1 MNVAVLKTIRRKKI
15 TMLWIWITIV
25 AAIGQTVRGTYQKK
39 LKVPLGDLGAS
50 YVRFSYALPFA
61 FIWMFGYVAWSGA
74 TLPELNIPFLL
85 WTTAAGVTQ
94 IIFTVLLVTLFSHRS
109 FAAGTAFSKTDVIQ
123 AVIFEAIILGYI
135 VSLEIG
141 VAILIGVIAVF
152 LLSLAKSS
160 LTLVNLRSSFFTRQT
175 AIGLASGAFL
185 GFCTVAYRA
194 AADALESDDL
204 VVRASVTAAV
214 SVLIQSI
221 LMGIW
226 IWRRAPQQLIASI
239 IYWRQGIIVGLSG
252 AISTACWF
260 IAFSLYAVGPV
271 RAVGQIELLL
281 VLGISFFY
289 FGERPSIKEIFAMLL
304 LVVSIVMVLLGSVRG
319 I

>member
-1 MNVAVLKTIRRKKI
+1 MV
-15 TMLWIWITIV
+15 WIWVTII
-25 AAIGQTVRGTYQKK
+25 AAIGQTVRGTYQKT
-39 LKVPLGDLGAS
+39 LKAPLGDLGAS

-74 TLPELNIPFLL
+74 TLPDLNIPFLL

-109 FAAGTAFSKTDVIQ
+109 FAAGTAFSKTEVIQ

-135 VSLEIG
+135 VSIEIG
-141 VAILIGVIAVF
+141 IAIMIGVIAVF

-160 LTLVNLRSSFFTRQT
+160 LTLVNLSSSLFTRQT

-194 AADALESDDL
+194 AADALDSDDL

-226 IWRRAPQQLIASI
+226 LWRRAPQQLIASI

-260 IAFSLYAVGPV
+260 MAFSLYAVGPV

-304 LVVSIVMVLLGSVRG
+304 LVVSIVMVLLGSVSG